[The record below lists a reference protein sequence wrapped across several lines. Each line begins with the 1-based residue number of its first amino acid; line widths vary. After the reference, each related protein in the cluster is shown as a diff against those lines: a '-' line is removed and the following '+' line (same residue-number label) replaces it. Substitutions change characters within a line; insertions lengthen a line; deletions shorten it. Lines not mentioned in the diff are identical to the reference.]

1 MTKLLQF
8 NSRARH
14 SIKKGVD
21 TLANAVRGTI
31 GPKGCNV
38 VLDHPL
44 ETPRILN
51 DGVTIA
57 RGIDLEEPFTNMV
70 VQLLKEAAIKTNEMV
85 GDGTTTA
92 TILVQSIL
100 TGGLKSVAAG
110 ANAMLLS
117 KGLERAASV
126 LVEGIRTISKPIET
140 SEQIAQVATIASSDP
155 SIGALIAD
163 VLDCVGRDGIIMV
176 QEGRGSRTEIEYI
189 KGMRF
194 DRGYISPYM
203 VTDQAR
209 MEAVLSNPYILIT
222 DKKINAIS
230 ELLPTLELLLARG
243 QKELLVIAEDIADE
257 ALTALIV
264 NNARGIFR
272 VVGIRAP
279 SFGDRREAVLEDIAL
294 LTGGQVIS
302 EKAGRKLESATL
314 ADLGR
319 AGGVTTTKV
328 AAIIVDGYGD
338 KEVIRTRTRELHAQL
353 SGITSDYDC
362 EKLQERLAN
371 FAGGVAVIKV
381 GAATEVEMKERKLR
395 IEDALAAVRAGL
407 EKGIVPGGGVTLIIA
422 QPELDGIKTTMLEES
437 MAVNILH
444 RALEE
449 PLRQIA
455 ANAGFES
462 SVVVGRVREQPLG
475 YGLDVNSG
483 QYVDMFAAGIVDPTR
498 VTITALQNAVGIANM
513 FLTTDTLITDKPEY
527 IPAFKDIEFGL

>member
-8 NSRARH
+8 NSRAQH

-21 TLANAVRGTI
+21 TLANAVKGTI
-31 GPKGCNV
+31 GPKGRNV

-44 ETPRILN
+44 ETPKVLN

-57 RGIDLEEPFTNMV
+57 RGIDLEEPFANMV

-92 TILVQSIL
+92 TILVQAIL
-100 TGGLKSVAAG
+100 SGGLKSVAAG

-117 KGLERAASV
+117 KGLERATGV

-140 SEQIAQVATIASSDP
+140 QAEIAQVATIAASDP
-155 SIGALIAD
+155 SIGELIAD
-163 VLDCVGRDGIIMV
+163 VLDHVGRDGIIMI
-176 QEGRGSRTEIEYI
+176 QEGRSSRAEIEYI
-189 KGMRF
+189 KGVQL

-222 DKKINAIS
+222 DKKISAIS
-230 ELLPTLELLLARG
+230 ELLPILELLLARG

-264 NNARGIFR
+264 NNARGIFH
-272 VVGIRAP
+272 VLGIRAP
-279 SFGDRREAVLEDIAL
+279 SFGDRREAVLDDIAL

-302 EKAGRKLESATL
+302 EKVGRRLERVTL

-319 AGGVTTTKV
+319 ASSVTTTKV
-328 AAIIVDGYGD
+328 ATIIVDGHGD
-338 KEVIRTRTRELHAQL
+338 KEVIRTRTRELHVQL
-353 SGITSDYDC
+353 SGTTSSYDH

-395 IEDALAAVRAGL
+395 IEDALAAVRAAL
-407 EKGIVPGGGVTLIIA
+407 EEGVVPGGGVALLSA
-422 QPELDGIKTTMLEES
+422 QSNLDGIKTTMLEEA
-437 MAVNILH
+437 MAVSVLR

-449 PLRQIA
+449 PLRQIV

-462 SVVVGRVREQPLG
+462 SVVVASVRDQPSG
-475 YGLDVNSG
+475 YGFDATTG
-483 QYVDMFAAGIVDPTR
+483 QYVNMFAAGIVDPTR
-498 VTITALQNAVGIANM
+498 VTITALQNAIGIANM

-527 IPAFKDIEFGL
+527 IPDFKDIEFGL